1 MRVHYDEGTA
11 IHIGPEPC
19 GGTREGIGEASA
31 GDRAGQPLSR
41 ESSVIPD
48 ADAFPTAEGN
58 TDGGFSASPRT
69 VRRGPRPWHVR
80 TLLDREPGDLPPDPG
95 FAPGPHREGEE
106 PKPMMHG
113 REKYRLRR

>member
-1 MRVHYDEGTA
+1 MRVHYDEGVA

-58 TDGGFSASPRT
+58 TDGGVSASPWT
-69 VRRGPRPWHVR
+69 VRRGP
-80 TLLDREPGDLPPDPG
+80 DPG
-95 FAPGPHREGEE
+95 MYGRSLTGNREISRPTG
-106 PKPMMHG
+106 G
-113 REKYRLRR
+113 RKLSNRPASGRRGAVADDERP

>member
-1 MRVHYDEGTA
+1 VRVHYDEGIA

-58 TDGGFSASPRT
+58 TDEGVSASPRT
-69 VRRGPRPWHVR
+69 EVQ
-80 TLLDREPGDLPPDPG
+80 DPG
-95 FAPGPHREGEE
+95 MYGRSLTGNREISRPAGNGRTGPHREGEE
-106 PKPMMHG
+106 P
-113 REKYRLRR
+113 

>member
-1 MRVHYDEGTA
+1 MKVLYGEDLA
-11 IHIGPEPC
+11 SHIGPEPC
-19 GGTREGIGEASA
+19 VLPREGQGEASA

-58 TDGGFSASPRT
+58 TDEGVSASPRT

-80 TLLDREPGDLPPDPG
+80 TLLDREPGDLATD
-95 FAPGPHREGEE
+95 RRQETVE
-106 PKPMMHG
+106 PARIGKA
-113 REKYRLRR
+113 RSRSR